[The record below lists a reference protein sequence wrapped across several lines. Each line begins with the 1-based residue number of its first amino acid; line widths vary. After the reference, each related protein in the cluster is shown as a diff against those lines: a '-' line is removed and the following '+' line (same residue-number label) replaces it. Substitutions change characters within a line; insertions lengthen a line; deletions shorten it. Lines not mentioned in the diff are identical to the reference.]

1 MGGRGRCERE
11 GGMERGTTTQ
21 ARRPPPSLSLSLSRP
36 HLLGRAL
43 QAVKPQVLH
52 PLGEGVDADDADAGL
67 REGKKDEVRCVC
79 ECVGGGDGSKQA
91 SKKKR
96 SGGGLLRS
104 ASRRRL
110 SSLVPGRRPPAS
122 RPTHSPDRATR
133 GRSLDQT
140 GNPGAGRRPNRGGCR
155 GERRARRAPPWSSS
169 PTESGAT
176 HARGRPLLGRRPWRR
191 NVPTRAHVPTH

>member
-1 MGGRGRCERE
+1 
-11 GGMERGTTTQ
+11 MERGTTTQ

-110 SSLVPGRRPPAS
+110 SSLAPGRRPPAS